1 MGTIDIDY
9 GSLGIGLLLMLIPV
23 YFLWHFKTGLLKPV
37 LIGTV
42 RMIIQL
48 FLIGAYLRF
57 LFEWNNPFINFLWV
71 IIMVGVAAETALT
84 RTRLKRGILMIPISI
99 AFFVTVVL
107 VGLYFL
113 GFVLKLDNIFS
124 AQYFIP
130 VYFLWHF
137 KTGLLKP
144 VLIGTVRM
152 IIQLFLI
159 GAYLRFLFEW
169 NNPFINFLWVI
180 IMVGVAAETALTRTR
195 LKRGIL
201 MIPIS
206 IAFFVTVVLVGLYF
220 LGFVLKL
227 DNIFSAQYFIP
238 VFGII
243 MGNMLGVNVI
253 GLNTYYA
260 GLRREQQLYY
270 FLLGNGATRNEAIAP
285 FVRQA
290 LIKAFSPGIANM
302 AVTGLVALPGTMI
315 GQILGGSSPHVAIKY
330 QIMIVVITV
339 VASMLSL
346 MMTIFL
352 ASRKSFDSYG
362 RLLRVHK
369 DTKRK

>member
-71 IIMVGVAAETALT
+71 IIMVG
-84 RTRLKRGILMIPISI
+84 M
-99 AFFVTVVL
+99 
-107 VGLYFL
+107 
-113 GFVLKLDNIFS
+113 
-124 AQYFIP
+124 
-130 VYFLWHF
+130 
-137 KTGLLKP
+137 
-144 VLIGTVRM
+144 
-152 IIQLFLI
+152 
-159 GAYLRFLFEW
+159 
-169 NNPFINFLWVI
+169 
-180 IMVGVAAETALTRTR
+180 AAETALTRTR

-243 MGNMLGVNVI
+243 MGNMLGQYGSNRACCIAGNYDWADI
-253 GLNTYYA
+253 GRKFATCGYQISDYDCSYHCGGIHAFTNDDHFSCLTEII
-260 GLRREQQLYY
+260 RQLW
-270 FLLGNGATRNEAIAP
+270 P
-285 FVRQA
+285 V
-290 LIKAFSPGIANM
+290 
-302 AVTGLVALPGTMI
+302 VTG
-315 GQILGGSSPHVAIKY
+315 S
-330 QIMIVVITV
+330 
-339 VASMLSL
+339 
-346 MMTIFL
+346 
-352 ASRKSFDSYG
+352 
-362 RLLRVHK
+362 
-369 DTKRK
+369 

>member
-9 GSLGIGLLLMLIPV
+9 GSLGIGLLLML
-23 YFLWHFKTGLLKPV
+23 
-37 LIGTV
+37 
-42 RMIIQL
+42 
-48 FLIGAYLRF
+48 
-57 LFEWNNPFINFLWV
+57 
-71 IIMVGVAAETALT
+71 
-84 RTRLKRGILMIPISI
+84 
-99 AFFVTVVL
+99 
-107 VGLYFL
+107 
-113 GFVLKLDNIFS
+113 
-124 AQYFIP
+124 IP

-270 FLLGNGATRNEAIAP
+270 FLLGNGATRNEA
-285 FVRQA
+285 
-290 LIKAFSPGIANM
+290 K
-302 AVTGLVALPGTMI
+302 I
-315 GQILGGSSPHVAIKY
+315 GRAHV
-330 QIMIVVITV
+330 
-339 VASMLSL
+339 
-346 MMTIFL
+346 
-352 ASRKSFDSYG
+352 
-362 RLLRVHK
+362 
-369 DTKRK
+369 

>member
-9 GSLGIGLLLMLIPV
+9 GCLGVGLLLMLIPV
-23 YFLWHFKTGLLKPV
+23 YFLWRFKTGLLKPV

-99 AFFVTVVL
+99 
-107 VGLYFL
+107 G
-113 GFVLKLDNIFS
+113 
-124 AQYFIP
+124 
-130 VYFLWHF
+130 
-137 KTGLLKP
+137 
-144 VLIGTVRM
+144 
-152 IIQLFLI
+152 
-159 GAYLRFLFEW
+159 
-169 NNPFINFLWVI
+169 
-180 IMVGVAAETALTRTR
+180 
-195 LKRGIL
+195 
-201 MIPIS
+201 
-206 IAFFVTVVLVGLYF
+206 FFVTVVLVGLYF

>member
-42 RMIIQL
+42 RMIIQ
-48 FLIGAYLRF
+48 
-57 LFEWNNPFINFLWV
+57 
-71 IIMVGVAAETALT
+71 
-84 RTRLKRGILMIPISI
+84 
-99 AFFVTVVL
+99 
-107 VGLYFL
+107 
-113 GFVLKLDNIFS
+113 
-124 AQYFIP
+124 
-130 VYFLWHF
+130 
-137 KTGLLKP
+137 
-144 VLIGTVRM
+144 
-152 IIQLFLI
+152 
-159 GAYLRFLFEW
+159 FEW

-270 FLLGNGATRNEAIAP
+270 CWG
-285 FVRQA
+285 
-290 LIKAFSPGIANM
+290 M
-302 AVTGLVALPGTMI
+302 ALPVM
-315 GQILGGSSPHVAIKY
+315 
-330 QIMIVVITV
+330 
-339 VASMLSL
+339 
-346 MMTIFL
+346 
-352 ASRKSFDSYG
+352 R
-362 RLLRVHK
+362 R
-369 DTKRK
+369 

>member
-1 MGTIDIDY
+1 MGDHH
-9 GSLGIGLLLMLIPV
+9 G
-23 YFLWHFKTGLLKPV
+23 W
-37 LIGTV
+37 
-42 RMIIQL
+42 
-48 FLIGAYLRF
+48 
-57 LFEWNNPFINFLWV
+57 
-71 IIMVGVAAETALT
+71 VAAETALT
-84 RTRLKRGILMIPISI
+84 RTRLKRGS
-99 AFFVTVVL
+99 FDDSN
-107 VGLYFL
+107 LYRVFC
-113 GFVLKLDNIFS
+113 NS
-124 AQYFIP
+124 
-130 VYFLWHF
+130 
-137 KTGLLKP
+137 
-144 VLIGTVRM
+144 
-152 IIQLFLI
+152 
-159 GAYLRFLFEW
+159 GAR
-169 NNPFINFLWVI
+169 
-180 IMVGVAAETALTRTR
+180 RT
-195 LKRGIL
+195 L
-201 MIPIS
+201 
-206 IAFFVTVVLVGLYF
+206 F

-346 MMTIFL
+346 MMT
-352 ASRKSFDSYG
+352 SFSG
-362 RLLRVHK
+362 LTEIIRQLWPVV
-369 DTKRK
+369 TGS

>member
-9 GSLGIGLLLMLIPV
+9 GSLGIGLLLML
-23 YFLWHFKTGLLKPV
+23 
-37 LIGTV
+37 
-42 RMIIQL
+42 
-48 FLIGAYLRF
+48 
-57 LFEWNNPFINFLWV
+57 
-71 IIMVGVAAETALT
+71 
-84 RTRLKRGILMIPISI
+84 
-99 AFFVTVVL
+99 
-107 VGLYFL
+107 
-113 GFVLKLDNIFS
+113 
-124 AQYFIP
+124 IP

-260 GLRREQQLYY
+260 GLRRDCLLYTSLVGDKTII
-270 FLLGNGATRNEAIAP
+270 FR
-285 FVRQA
+285 
-290 LIKAFSPGIANM
+290 LIDADMYWHFQKGDENYTVHRGIALHKICLLYTSGSRTSNT
-302 AVTGLVALPGTMI
+302 AAEPI
-315 GQILGGSSPHVAIKY
+315 IL
-330 QIMIVVITV
+330 
-339 VASMLSL
+339 
-346 MMTIFL
+346 
-352 ASRKSFDSYG
+352 
-362 RLLRVHK
+362 
-369 DTKRK
+369 

>member
-9 GSLGIGLLLMLIPV
+9 GSLGVGLLLMLIPV
-23 YFLWHFKTGLLKPV
+23 YFLWRFKTGLLKPV

-99 AFFVTVVL
+99 
-107 VGLYFL
+107 G
-113 GFVLKLDNIFS
+113 
-124 AQYFIP
+124 
-130 VYFLWHF
+130 
-137 KTGLLKP
+137 
-144 VLIGTVRM
+144 
-152 IIQLFLI
+152 
-159 GAYLRFLFEW
+159 
-169 NNPFINFLWVI
+169 
-180 IMVGVAAETALTRTR
+180 
-195 LKRGIL
+195 
-201 MIPIS
+201 
-206 IAFFVTVVLVGLYF
+206 FFVTVVLVGLYF

-270 FLLGNGATRNEAIAP
+270 FLLG
-285 FVRQA
+285 
-290 LIKAFSPGIANM
+290 M
-302 AVTGLVALPGTMI
+302 ALPVM
-315 GQILGGSSPHVAIKY
+315 
-330 QIMIVVITV
+330 
-339 VASMLSL
+339 
-346 MMTIFL
+346 
-352 ASRKSFDSYG
+352 R
-362 RLLRVHK
+362 R
-369 DTKRK
+369 

>member
-113 GFVLKLDNIFS
+113 GFVLKLDR
-124 AQYFIP
+124 AD
-130 VYFLWHF
+130 
-137 KTGLLKP
+137 
-144 VLIGTVRM
+144 IGRKFATCGYQ
-152 IIQLFLI
+152 ISDYDCSYHC
-159 GAYLRFLFEW
+159 G
-169 NNPFINFLWVI
+169 
-180 IMVGVAAETALTRTR
+180 
-195 LKRGIL
+195 GI
-201 MIPIS
+201 
-206 IAFFVTVVLVGLYF
+206 
-220 LGFVLKL
+220 
-227 DNIFSAQYFIP
+227 
-238 VFGII
+238 
-243 MGNMLGVNVI
+243 
-253 GLNTYYA
+253 NTYYA

-285 FVRQA
+285 FVRQV

>member
-9 GSLGIGLLLMLIPV
+9 GSLGIGLLLMFVPV
-23 YFLWHFKTGLLKPV
+23 YFLWRFKTGLLKPI
-37 LIGTV
+37 LTGTV
-42 RMIIQL
+42 RMIVQL

-57 LFEWNNPFINFLWV
+57 LFEWDNPYVNFLWV

-84 RTRLKRGILMIPISI
+84 RTKLKRGLLMIPVSI
-99 AFFVTVVL
+99 GFLSTVVL

-113 GFVLKLDNIFS
+113 GFVL
-124 AQYFIP
+124 
-130 VYFLWHF
+130 
-137 KTGLLKP
+137 
-144 VLIGTVRM
+144 R
-152 IIQLFLI
+152 
-159 GAYLRFLFEW
+159 
-169 NNPFINFLWVI
+169 
-180 IMVGVAAETALTRTR
+180 
-195 LKRGIL
+195 
-201 MIPIS
+201 
-206 IAFFVTVVLVGLYF
+206 
-220 LGFVLKL
+220 L

-243 MGNMLGVNVI
+243 MGNMLGVNVM

-260 GLRREQQLYY
+260 GLHREQQLYY
-270 FLLGNGATRNEAIAP
+270 YLLGNGASRNEAIAP

-315 GQILGGSSPHVAIKY
+315 GQILGGSSPNVAIKY
-330 QIMIVVITV
+330 QIMIVVITT

-346 MMTIFL
+346 MITIFL

-362 RLLRVHK
+362 RLLQVHK
-369 DTKRK
+369 EEKRR

>member
-71 IIMVGVAAETALT
+71 IIMVGVAA
-84 RTRLKRGILMIPISI
+84 
-99 AFFVTVVL
+99 
-107 VGLYFL
+107 
-113 GFVLKLDNIFS
+113 
-124 AQYFIP
+124 
-130 VYFLWHF
+130 
-137 KTGLLKP
+137 
-144 VLIGTVRM
+144 
-152 IIQLFLI
+152 
-159 GAYLRFLFEW
+159 
-169 NNPFINFLWVI
+169 
-180 IMVGVAAETALTRTR
+180 
-195 LKRGIL
+195 
-201 MIPIS
+201 
-206 IAFFVTVVLVGLYF
+206 VVLVGLYF

-315 GQILGGSSPHVAIKY
+315 GQI
-330 QIMIVVITV
+330 
-339 VASMLSL
+339 
-346 MMTIFL
+346 FL
-352 ASRKSFDSYG
+352 LCIHFIYFFQ
-362 RLLRVHK
+362 
-369 DTKRK
+369 